1 MSGAA
6 PRNLYQNLRRL
17 SRDPR
22 TRRLIGAGGL
32 LLSVGFLAFLLASGW
47 EELRAYDAWNTYLS
61 AAAAGFLLYPLSL
74 VVQAWVWHRIISMF
88 GRGSNCWRDM
98 EIYAYSHL
106 MRRLPGMVWYLAGRT
121 ARYYGQGIKTE
132 VTLAASA
139 LEWFLL
145 LAAAALIYATLS
157 LFRASGVLLN
167 VLLLCLVVV
176 TVSLL
181 LRWSLSLSGFRRLS
195 AWAPK
200 RMRVLTG
207 APLPGVKDLFLWL
220 LLYVVAYFLAGGILL
235 LLIGAVTP
243 GSSPR
248 LLDATRI
255 WALSGGL
262 SFFLSA
268 IIPAGLGVREVSLAL
283 LLSPFVPSPA
293 TALIPIVMRLLFVSS
308 DLVWGSLLWIVAR
321 TLCRRK
327 ERTSLYDDPGD

>member
-1 MSGAA
+1 VAGAA
-6 PRNLYQNLRRL
+6 LRNLLQNLRRL
-17 SRDPR
+17 MGDPR
-22 TRRLIGAGGL
+22 ARRLIGAGGL

-61 AAAAGFLLYPLSL
+61 AAAAGFLIYPLSL
-74 VVQAWVWHRIISMF
+74 VVQAWVWHRIISTF
-88 GRGSNCWRDM
+88 SGGSNCWRDI

-132 VTLAASA
+132 ITLAASA

-145 LAAAALIYATLS
+145 LAAAAMIYVTLS
-157 LFRASGVLLN
+157 LFRASGMLLSVVLLF
-167 VLLLCLVVV
+167 LVVV
-176 TVSLL
+176 SVSLL
-181 LRWSLSLSGFRRLS
+181 LRWSLSLGSWRRFS

-200 RMRVLTG
+200 RMQVLTG
-207 APLPGVKDLFLWL
+207 ASLPGVEDLALWL
-220 LLYVVAYFLAGGILL
+220 LLYVIAYFMAGGILL
-235 LLIGAVTP
+235 LLIEAVTP
-243 GSSPR
+243 GSGAG
-248 LLDATRI
+248 LIAATRI
-255 WALSGGL
+255 WSLSGGL

-293 TALIPIVMRLLFVSS
+293 TALIPIVMRLLFVSG
-308 DLVWGSLLWIVAR
+308 DLVWGGLLWIVAR
-321 TLCRRK
+321 TLWRRK